1 MRVIVSA
8 TVATVL
14 AAATAAPATAAE
26 FNGPF
31 VGAQVGWQSEK
42 MKNTDSSFGLTPVD
56 DTVNS
61 VTGGIYVGYDKRV
74 ADRVVIGAEAG
85 LDFASDDETQASV
98 AGMTYSVDPKY
109 SFDLTARAGYLVTPE
124 TMVYARGGYTN
135 ARVGTSVASLAGIQS
150 DSDNQDGWLAG
161 AGVERQIK
169 DNISARLE
177 YRYSR
182 FSQDSDGKDNR
193 NRVLAGL
200 SYRF

>member
-1 MRVIVSA
+1 LRVIVSA

-31 VGAQVGWQSEK
+31 VGAQIGWQSEK
-42 MKNTDSSFGLTPVD
+42 MKNTDSSFGVTPID

-61 VTGGIYVGYDKRV
+61 ISGGIYAGYDKRV

-85 LDFASDDETQASV
+85 VDFSSDDETDASA
-98 AGMTYSVDPKY
+98 AGTTYLVDPKY
-109 SFDLTARAGYLVTPE
+109 SFDLTVRAGYLVTPE
-124 TMVYARGGYTN
+124 TLLYARGGYTN
-135 ARVGTSVASLAGIQS
+135 ARVRTSVASLAGVEG

-177 YRYSR
+177 YRYSK
-182 FSQDSDGKDNR
+182 FSQDGDGKDNR

>member
-1 MRVIVSA
+1 LRVIVSA
-8 TVATVL
+8 TLATVL

-42 MKNTDSSFGLTPVD
+42 MKNTDSSFGVTPVD
-56 DTVNS
+56 DKMNS
-61 VTGGIYVGYDKRV
+61 VTGGIYAGYDKRV

-98 AGMTYSVDPKY
+98 GGTTYSVDPKY
-109 SFDLTARAGYLVTPE
+109 SFDVTARAGFLATPE
-124 TMVYARGGYTN
+124 TLVYARGGYTN
-135 ARVGTSVASLAGIQS
+135 ARVRTSLASLAGVES

-169 DNISARLE
+169 DNVSARLE
-177 YRYSR
+177 YRHSK
-182 FSQDSDGKDNR
+182 FSQDGDGKDNR

>member
-8 TVATVL
+8 TVATAL
-14 AAATAAPATAAE
+14 AAAIAAPATAAE
-26 FNGPF
+26 FSGPF

-42 MKNTDSSFGLTPVD
+42 MKNTDSSFGVTPID

-85 LDFASDDETQASV
+85 LDFTSDDETQASA
-98 AGMTYSVDPKY
+98 AGTTYSVDPKY

-124 TMVYARGGYTN
+124 TLIYARGGYTN
-135 ARVGTSVASLAGIQS
+135 ARIRTSLTSLAGVQI

-161 AGVERQIK
+161 AGLERLIK
-169 DNISARLE
+169 DNVSARLE

-182 FSQDSDGKDNR
+182 FSQDSDGKDHR